1 MVVISSNRQEQVLY
15 KRKRSGIRRCG
26 KYPFRCSYVLHSF
39 GFVSSEANSQLGHYL
54 YLSAFSYGEPAV
66 VAECK

>member
-15 KRKRSGIRRCG
+15 KGKRSGIRRCG

-39 GFVSSEANSQLGHYL
+39 GLLSSEANSQLGHYL
-54 YLSAFSYGEPAV
+54 DISAFSYGEPAIV
-66 VAECK
+66 EESK